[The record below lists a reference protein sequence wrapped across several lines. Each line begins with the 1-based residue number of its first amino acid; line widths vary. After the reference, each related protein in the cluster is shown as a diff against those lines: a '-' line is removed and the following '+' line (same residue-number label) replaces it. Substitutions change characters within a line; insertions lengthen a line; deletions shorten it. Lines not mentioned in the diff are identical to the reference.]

1 MNLRKVRTVAEFEL
15 VSTLK
20 RPAYLIT
27 TFGMPVF
34 VLLYAGF
41 GLLIAGTMNTAESK
55 PRVYGIVDPSNVL
68 HLEQDTVASSLPVPA
83 ELDAA
88 LESTGMGEI
97 IDQAS
102 DGQARSTFRPF
113 ANEDAARAAIADAAI
128 AAYYRIDA
136 DYMATGRVDATFAPD
151 ASWKENGARGA
162 LERMFRERLLADSQ
176 EPALAARIARP
187 IAVSESFTFEIDGQ
201 EVARTMGGQ
210 IAGAVIP
217 IGFAV
222 LLFMALAMSTSYLIQ
237 GTAAEKE
244 NKVVDVLLAAAGPDE
259 ILTGKLLGLGI
270 AGLLQITVWFGMIL
284 VAGTLF
290 AATIASFGVELP
302 WLALAVAPLFFAAAY
317 FFVGSL
323 ILGTGSL
330 GKNLKEV
337 QQFGMVWSLLSAVP
351 MMFMGVLITDP
362 NGTLGQVLTW
372 IPFSAPVTIVLRL
385 ALEPEGV
392 PTWQVAGSL
401 AMMVVSTWIA
411 LKLGARLFRVGLL
424 LTGTRPKLRALLRQA
439 RLGI

>member
-34 VLLYAGF
+34 ILLYAGL
-41 GLLIAGTMNTAESK
+41 GMLMAGAMNKAERK
-55 PRVYGIVDPSNVL
+55 PRIYGIVDVANVL
-68 HLEQDTVASSLPVPA
+68 RLEKDTAASSLPIPA
-83 ELDAA
+83 ELEAT
-88 LESTGMGEI
+88 LESTGMGALV
-97 IDQAS
+97 DQAS
-102 DGQARSTFRPF
+102 DGEARSTFRPF
-113 ANEDAARAAIADAAI
+113 ATEEAARIALADETI
-128 AAYYRIDA
+128 TAYYRIGS
-136 DYMATGRVDATFAPD
+136 DYMATGRVDAAFSTD
-151 ASWKENGARGA
+151 ADWKENGARGA
-162 LERMFRERLLADSQ
+162 LERMLRERLLADSQ

-187 IAVSESFTFEIDGQ
+187 ITASESFTFDTDGA
-201 EVARTMGGQ
+201 EVARSVGGQ

-217 IGFAV
+217 IAFAV
-222 LLFMALAMSTSYLIQ
+222 LLFMALAMSTGYLIQ

-244 NKVVDVLLAAAGPDE
+244 NRVVDVLLAAAGPDE

-284 VAGTLF
+284 VAGIFF
-290 AATIASFGVELP
+290 AAAIASFGVELP
-302 WLALAVAPLFFAAAY
+302 WLALAVAPPFFAAAY

-351 MMFMGVLITDP
+351 LMFIGVLIADP

-392 PTWQVAGSL
+392 PGWQIAGSL